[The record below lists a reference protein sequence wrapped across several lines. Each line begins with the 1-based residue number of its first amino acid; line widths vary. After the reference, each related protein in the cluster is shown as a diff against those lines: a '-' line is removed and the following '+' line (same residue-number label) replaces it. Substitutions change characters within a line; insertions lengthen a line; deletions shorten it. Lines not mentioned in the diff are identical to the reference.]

1 MNNFIRKSLAL
12 MTALSLAS
20 LIACSEKK
28 EESPA
33 SESSASV
40 SESSVAEGEFVT
52 DPSEP
57 DLGAYTVNENGRKL
71 YYDPEQFDASL
82 VEALETYF
90 VAFSEKDYDTYL
102 SMAQSDYVE
111 KMEEYLQRDYGY
123 GLQTSFESQC
133 DNLKEN
139 AGGEFK
145 VTRIKV
151 EAPTEDGTE
160 SYLTG
165 LGEIFGDDTFYDTV
179 VANTD
184 KLHDVIFY
192 IMAEANGEETLLIS
206 EFEIIFAE
214 KDGKYYMFG

>member
-1 MNNFIRKSLAL
+1 MSNIIRKSLAL

-20 LIACSEKK
+20 LIACSDKK
-28 EESPA
+28 EENSA
-33 SESSASV
+33 SGSSSSFSESSI
-40 SESSVAEGEFVT
+40 AEGEFVT

-71 YYDPEQFDASL
+71 YYDPEQYDISL
-82 VEALETYF
+82 VEALEDYF
-90 VAFSEKDYDTYL
+90 VTFSENDFDTYL
-102 SMAQSDYVE
+102 SMAQSDYSE
-111 KMEEYLQRDYGY
+111 KMEAYLQKDYGY
-123 GLQTSFESQC
+123 GMQTSFEKQC
-133 DNLKEN
+133 ENLRSN

-151 EAPTEDGTE
+151 EAPSENGIE
-160 SYLTG
+160 SYLKE
-165 LGEIFGDDTFYDTV
+165 LGEIFEDDTFYDTV

-184 KLHDVIFY
+184 KLHDVMFY